1 MKSILEQ
8 LKYAFSLIDSPVRGW
23 MIVAVFGSVGIAAL
37 DTLGVA
43 AMIPL
48 MQVITGDV
56 SSGAAGTISQITGI
70 TNPPTL
76 VVLIAAVVATA
87 FVLKSVCTI
96 AFRWW
101 LLGRTTRLGAV
112 ASSNL
117 LQRYALAPYASHRQ
131 RRVGEI
137 HRSLS
142 SSVSQ
147 TFGQVAMGYIGILAD
162 VLNILMIGVVML
174 VVSPGAAGFIVLF
187 FGGTM
192 MLTQRILRSRHQSIG
207 EEIAESDLHA
217 WNALMPSVNSFRES
231 RLTSSS
237 TRFVNQ
243 YRSARLRSAEASRRL
258 SLVSELPRYVLE
270 IVFVVGVGSMAA
282 LLFAMNSG
290 AEALSVLGVFA
301 AAAMRLLPTLNRVM
315 ATLATIRSGQ
325 VGLRLLVDD
334 LKVLDADGFHSED
347 PTSDVLYSG
356 DVKLDQVEFHFPD
369 SDDLVLKGI
378 TAVIPEGQSTAFVG
392 SSGAG
397 KSTVLDL
404 VLGLLVPTSGSV
416 LCGGRD
422 IHEDLPTWFSTL
434 GVVPQD
440 VFLVDDTLAHN
451 IAFGIDPEDVN
462 PDLLADAIQR
472 AQLDELVSGL
482 PEGLDT
488 RLGER
493 GVRISGGQRQ
503 RVGIARA
510 LYRQPRY
517 LVLDE
522 ATSALDNATEHRITQ
537 TIDALAGTVTVIVVA
552 HRLSTVRHSD
562 QVIFL
567 SDGEVEAAGTFE
579 DVRRLSPEFAH
590 LVQLG
595 RLDA

>member
-1 MKSILEQ
+1 MFTGLDS
-8 LKYAFSLIDSPVRGW
+8 LKYAFTLIDSPVRGW
-23 MIVAVFGSVGIAAL
+23 MTLAVLGSVGIAAL

-48 MQVITGDV
+48 MQVITGDM
-56 SSGAAGTISQITGI
+56 SSGAAGTISDITGVADES
-70 TNPPTL
+70 TL
-76 VVLIAAVVATA
+76 VALIAGLVAVA
-87 FVLKSVCTI
+87 FVSKSVCTI

-101 LLGRTTRLGAV
+101 LLGRTTRLSAE

-131 RRVGEI
+131 RKVGEI
-137 HRSLS
+137 HRSLAG
-142 SSVSQ
+142 SVNQ

-162 VLNILMIGVVML
+162 VLNILMIGTVML
-174 VVSPGAAGFIVLF
+174 IVSPGAAGFIVVF

-192 MLTQRILRSRHQSIG
+192 LITQRVLRSRHQRIG
-207 EEIAESDLHA
+207 EEIAESELQA

-231 RLTSSS
+231 RLSSSS

-243 YRSARLRSAEASRRL
+243 YRAARLRSAQASRRL

-270 IVFVVGVGSMAA
+270 IVFVAGVGAMAA
-282 LLFAMNSG
+282 LLFALNTG
-290 AEALSVLGVFA
+290 PEALAVLGVFA

-315 ATLATIRSGQ
+315 ATMASIRAGG
-325 VGLRLLVDD
+325 VGVDLLVND
-334 LKVLDADGFHSED
+334 LRALDADGYHSETPRGD
-347 PTSDVLYSG
+347 AAFFGDIELSDVQY
-356 DVKLDQVEFHFPD
+356 HFPD
-369 SDDLVLKGI
+369 SPDLVLRGVSL
-378 TAVIPEGQSTAFVG
+378 VIPEGKSTAFVG

-404 VLGLLVPTSGSV
+404 ILGLLTPTAGSV
-416 LCGGRD
+416 TCGGRD
-422 IHEDLPTWFSTL
+422 IHEDLPTWYSTL

-440 VFLVDDTLAHN
+440 VFLTDDTLANN
-451 IAFGIDPEDVN
+451 IAFGIDPDEV
-462 PDLLADAIQR
+462 DLDRLADAVQR
-472 AQLDELVSGL
+472 AQLDELVAGL
-482 PEGLDT
+482 PDGLNT

-510 LYRQPRY
+510 LYRRPRY

-537 TIDALAGTVTVIVVA
+537 TIDALSGSVTVIVVA

-567 SDGEVEAAGTFE
+567 SGGQVEAAGSFT
-579 DVRRLSPEFAH
+579 DVERLSPEFAH
-590 LVQLG
+590 LVKLG
-595 RLDA
+595 RLDG